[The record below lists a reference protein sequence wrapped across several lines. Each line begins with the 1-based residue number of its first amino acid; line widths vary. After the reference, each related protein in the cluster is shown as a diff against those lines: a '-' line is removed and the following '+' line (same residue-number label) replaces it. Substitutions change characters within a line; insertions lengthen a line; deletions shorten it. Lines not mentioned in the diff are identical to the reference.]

1 MRLAGAGAA
10 DQDSVALLGKKG
22 ATGQLAP
29 ASLIG
34 VPVKSKSSMSLASG
48 SLAMVS

>member
-1 MRLAGAGAA
+1 LRCSAR
-10 DQDSVALLGKKG
+10 K
-22 ATGQLAP
+22 AP
-29 ASLIG
+29 LVSWQISASLIG